1 MKQED
6 FEKLQNN
13 MKEKL
18 GKDNFAKIS
27 DDMATLMTENN
38 SMNKQIDDGKSE
50 ITKLKEDKSNL
61 IETNGNLMQKISVGF
76 QEPVPLP
83 NEKKEKKEIVLK
95 DCFDEKGNFKI

>member
-18 GKDNFAKIS
+18 GETNFALIS
-27 DDMATLMTENN
+27 DDVATLMSENN
-38 SMNKQIDDGKSE
+38 SMNTQISE
-50 ITKLKEDKSNL
+50 RDTTIKKLNQDKSNL

-76 QEPVPLP
+76 EEPTEPQ
-83 NEKKEKKEIVLK
+83 KKAEPKKIDIR
-95 DCFDEKGNFKI
+95 DCFDERGNFKI

>member
-18 GKDNFAKIS
+18 GDSNFALIS
-27 DDMATLMTENN
+27 DDVATLMSENN
-38 SMNKQIDDGKSE
+38 SMNTQISE
-50 ITKLKEDKSNL
+50 RDTTIERLNQDKSNL

-76 QEPVPLP
+76 QEPTQTKNVTE
-83 NEKKEKKEIVLK
+83 NQKIVLK
-95 DCFDEKGNFKI
+95 DCFDDKGNFKI

>member
-6 FEKLQNN
+6 FEKLENN

-27 DDMATLMTENN
+27 DDIATLMSENN
-38 SMNKQIDDGKSE
+38 NMNTQLSARDTE
-50 ITKLKEDKSNL
+50 ITQLKQDKSNL

-76 QEPVPLP
+76 EEPMKNP
-83 NEKKEKKEIVLK
+83 NTEETKPKTKLS
-95 DCFDEKGNFKI
+95 DAFDEKGRFI

>member
-6 FEKLQNN
+6 FETLQNN

-18 GKDNFAKIS
+18 GDTNFALIS
-27 DDMATLMTENN
+27 DDIATLMTDNN
-38 SMNKQIDDGKSE
+38 SMNTQISE
-50 ITKLKEDKSNL
+50 RDTQIQKLNQDKSNL

-76 QEPVPLP
+76 QEPTQAQ
-83 NEKKEKKEIVLK
+83 KEAENPKIVLK